1 MKKKFF
7 AAALGAAMVLSL
19 TGAGAIGTV
28 ASAAEPVPIDMY
40 LIAGQSNA
48 AGYSTATGISGE
60 FSNVMYGGEVN
71 RTLAG
76 DAAYSWLE
84 LNDFKDSV
92 TVGYGRQSGYIGP
105 EFGIAETINGNY
117 SEDHKAFIFKSAAG
131 GSSLNN
137 RLDGE
142 SGTYGNWFP
151 RSEGGRS
158 EGTPTG
164 VQYDNFVSNFEK
176 VYTALKNSGY
186 APKVRGMFWMQGE
199 ADIAEPVLY
208 KRLIKVLISDIR
220 EDLSAIAKDDLSA
233 MPFIMGEVALTFGSL
248 DNLPLTQA
256 FVQMQRQV
264 ASEVD
269 EVYTV
274 DTSDLPI
281 RGEQGN
287 VIGTDQ
293 YHWSGEDMHTLGNRA
308 GDKLYEAAF
317 PKDPVRITK
326 SGTGSG
332 SVDYE
337 IGETTVEF
345 TLSSGEDSRLSKVL
359 VGGKPVTDRVENGKL
374 TVDLPEAGEK
384 LRVTVEFT
392 KLRTLTI
399 GYEFDEAMVSVEGAE
414 SMLEEGLLS
423 VAVTPKSGYEIV
435 AVEFIGNAA
444 FRADALHYNAETER
458 YELTGNRADGTV
470 RVSARK
476 IGSGDEADGGNG
488 GAAEEKRG
496 CGSTVCAGAALLA
509 VAAAA
514 VAFKKRH

>member
-48 AGYSTATGISGE
+48 AGYSTATGIGGE

-164 VQYDNFVSNFEK
+164 VQYDNFVNNFRK
-176 VYTALKNSGY
+176 VYNELKNNGY

-233 MPFIMGEVALTFGSL
+233 MPFIMGEVSTSFGGY
-248 DNLPLTQA
+248 NNQYAPA
-256 FVQMQRQV
+256 FIKMQNEV
-264 ASEVD
+264 AQEEN

-274 DTSDLPI
+274 YTGNLPI
-281 RGEQGN
+281 FDAPDHN
-287 VIGTDQ
+287 VGTDQ

-332 SVDYE
+332 SVDYKV
-337 IGETTVEF
+337 GETTVEF

-444 FRADALHYNAETER
+444 FRAAPMTYNAETEK

-470 RVSARK
+470 RVSAQK